1 MSSATVEA
9 ELVAR
14 AKSGDEHAFAELA
27 GQYRT
32 RLWSICLRVTGNEY
46 DAEDALQEAL
56 TAAWLNLAG
65 FRSDARFGTW
75 AYRIASNAAIAVVR
89 RRRDTPTD
97 LADRFDQPV
106 AHDFADQLADRDRVT
121 AALAVLG
128 EQFREAI
135 VLREY
140 ADLSYEEIAAHQG
153 VPVQTVKS
161 RLSRARAA
169 VLAELRRID
178 EQP

>member
-1 MSSATVEA
+1 
-9 ELVAR
+9 
-14 AKSGDEHAFAELA
+14 
-27 GQYRT
+27 
-32 RLWSICLRVTGNEY
+32 LRVTGNEY

-97 LADRFDQPV
+97 LADLADQFDQPV

-121 AALAVLG
+121 AALAGLG

-161 RLSRARAA
+161 RLNRARAA
-169 VLAELRRID
+169 VLAELRRGD
-178 EQP
+178 VQP

>member
-1 MSSATVEA
+1 MVEA

-14 AKSGDEHAFAELA
+14 ARSGDEHAFAELA
-27 GQYRT
+27 GQHRA
-32 RLWSICLRVTGNEY
+32 RLWSICLRITGNEY

-75 AYRIASNAAIAVVR
+75 AYRIASNAAIGVIR

-97 LADRFDQPV
+97 LAERLEQPV
-106 AHDFADQLADRDRVT
+106 VHDFTDQLADRDRVT
-121 AALAVLG
+121 AALAGLG

-140 ADLSYEEIAAHQG
+140 GDMSYEEIAAHQC

-161 RLSRARAA
+161 RLNRARAA
-169 VLAELRRID
+169 VLAELALD
-178 EQP
+178 EG